1 MKALDIKYPKQ
12 ADDIEKL
19 EQLNMAYRTKIER
32 IVEADNKLIKLDIPA
47 SQAIPAYR
55 APT

>member
-32 IVEADNKLIKLDIPA
+32 IVEADNKLIKLDIPE
-47 SQAIPAYR
+47 S
-55 APT
+55 